1 MERIYEIILE
11 FGSEKTSYVSKT
23 GSSDLGSE
31 LSKAKSTNPSSDK
44 FVVDVSSFDGNKT
57 NDNVTIDVK
66 AKTPEEAKKTINDKV
81 QSNVELKNLQDKG
94 KLKASVTYEGVVSKE
109 ETLKKLQE
117 HKVGV
122 MSKKTLK
129 KFLEIS

>member
-11 FGSEKTSYVSKT
+11 FGGEKTSYVSKT

-31 LSKAKSTNPSSDK
+31 LSKTKSTNPSSDK
-44 FVVDVSSFDGNKT
+44 FIVDVSSFDGNKK
-57 NDNVTIDVK
+57 NDNVTIDIK
-66 AKTPEEAKKTINDKV
+66 AKTPEEAKKTIHDKV
-81 QSNVELKNLQDKG
+81 QNNVELKKLQDNG
-94 KLKASVTYEGVVSKE
+94 KLKASVTYEGVMSKE

-117 HKVGV
+117 NKVGV

-129 KFLEIS
+129 KFLEMS

>member
-1 MERIYEIILE
+1 MERIHEIILE
-11 FGSEKTSYVSKT
+11 FGGEKTSYVSKT

-31 LSKAKSTNPSSDK
+31 LSKAKTSNPSSDK

-66 AKTPEEAKKTINDKV
+66 AKTPEEAKKTIKDKV
-81 QSNVELKNLQDKG
+81 QSNVELKKLQDKG
-94 KLKASVTYEGVVSKE
+94 KLKAAVTYEGVMSKE
-109 ETLKKLQE
+109 EKLKKLQE

-129 KFLEIS
+129 KFLEMS

>member
-11 FGSEKTSYVSKT
+11 FGGEKTSYVSKT

-31 LSKAKSTNPSSDK
+31 LSKAKTTNPSSDK

-66 AKTPEEAKKTINDKV
+66 AKTPEEAKKTIKDKV
-81 QSNVELKNLQDKG
+81 QSNVELKKLQDKG
-94 KLKASVTYEGVVSKE
+94 KLKAAVTYEGVMSKE
-109 ETLKKLQE
+109 EKLKKLQE

>member
-11 FGSEKTSYVSKT
+11 FGGEKTSYVSKT
-23 GSSDLGSE
+23 GSNDLGSE
-31 LSKAKSTNPSSDK
+31 LSKAKTTNPSSDK

-81 QSNVELKNLQDKG
+81 QSNVELKKLQDKG
-94 KLKASVTYEGVVSKE
+94 KLKAAVTYEGVMSKE

>member
-11 FGSEKTSYVSKT
+11 FGGEKTSYVSKT

-31 LSKAKSTNPSSDK
+31 LSKTKSTNPSSDK
-44 FVVDVSSFDGNKT
+44 FIVDVSSFDGNKK
-57 NDNVTIDVK
+57 NDNVTIDIK

-81 QSNVELKNLQDKG
+81 QNNVELKKLQDNG
-94 KLKASVTYEGVVSKE
+94 KLKASVTYEGVMSKE

-129 KFLEIS
+129 KFLKMS